1 MGALALY
8 LFLVTVAD
16 ADGLS
21 WYSDAALCR
30 QLSLDASLLEC
41 ARSELV
47 RCGLAAYSKPLYQIL
62 DLAPVGTGAPVNQA
76 KNGHPRAEG
85 GLSIGQILQGIM
97 QPGGAR

>member
-1 MGALALY
+1 MTALALY
-8 LFLVTVAD
+8 LFLVTVSD

-30 QLSLDASLLEC
+30 QLSLDESLLDC

-47 RCGLAAYSKPLYQIL
+47 RCDLVAYRKPIYQIL
-62 DLAPVGTGAPVNQA
+62 DLAPVRASGPVHQI
-76 KNGHPRAEG
+76 KNEHVA
-85 GLSIGQILQGIM
+85 LSIGQILQGVM